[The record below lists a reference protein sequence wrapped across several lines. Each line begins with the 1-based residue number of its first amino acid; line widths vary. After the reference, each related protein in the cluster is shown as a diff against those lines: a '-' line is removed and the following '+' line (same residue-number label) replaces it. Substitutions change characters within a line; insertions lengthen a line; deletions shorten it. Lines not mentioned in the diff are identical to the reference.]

1 MFSGYYYPYYR
12 TIQPVVPYYPIQP
25 YYPIAPYYAY
35 ANYGSAVNAYQ
46 SQIGNQSV
54 VNTGVANGI
63 NQVFNPTQIF

>member
-1 MFSGYYYPYYR
+1 MYPSYYYPYYR
-12 TIQPVVPYYPIQP
+12 ALPLVPYYPVQP
-25 YYPIAPYYAY
+25 YYPIAPYYA
-35 ANYGSAVNAYQ
+35 NYGSSVNAYQ